1 MLSARRRA
9 GPETVMLSTFPQ
21 ELIALISWEQALK
34 EKTGHLRF
42 IRGKN
47 KNLLILHRIDASL
60 TEEGGTCPEA

>member
-1 MLSARRRA
+1 
-9 GPETVMLSTFPQ
+9 MLSTFPQ